1 MSHVVKDVRWFCGRT
16 MVGIIQV
23 EDLYEGIKYY
33 IASPP
38 GEAKGYNEQED
49 INFIAD
55 WGSTFPKQAGDL
67 LFGVM

>member
-1 MSHVVKDVRWFCGRT
+1 
-16 MVGIIQV
+16 MVGIVQV
-23 EDLYEGIKYY
+23 EDQYDGIKYY

-38 GEAKGYNEQED
+38 GEAKGHNEQED
-49 INFIAD
+49 IDFIAD